1 MKSYI
6 VLGLSFVL
14 SACSTLVQPVS
25 WKYVQNV
32 GGMAVG
38 DPYRISDNWMLP
50 VTVDVSGL
58 QRVTSEPQVLDSS
71 RICKDTYAKVKGD
84 SIYLTIYTTF
94 AAGEGSS
101 NCPDSNLGHM
111 LDGEYSV
118 YYNGPENVPVFI
130 GVVLV
135 SHKK

>member
-6 VLGLSFVL
+6 LLGLSFVL

-38 DPYRISDNWMLP
+38 DPYRIGDNWMLP

-71 RICKDTYAKVKGD
+71 HVCKDTKAKVAGD
-84 SIYLTIYTTF
+84 SIYITVYTTF
-94 AAGEGSS
+94 ADGEGSS
-101 NCPDSNLGHM
+101 KCPDSNLGHM
-111 LDGEYSV
+111 LDGEYRV
-118 YYNGPENVPVFI
+118 YYDGPENLPVLI
-130 GVVLV
+130 GEVKVAQ
-135 SHKK
+135 